1 MGPPGGGRNPVSARV
16 LRHFNIISFAEAR
29 HLFVLPVC
37 ELKPAF
43 WLGDA
48 DMMVNALQMLNRSH
62 PDV

>member
-1 MGPPGGGRNPVSARV
+1 V